1 MTPQSC
7 ATTSYGRYILGTGEG
22 LVGQIETVWGRFWYD
37 SRFRGKRPVA
47 DVGPGRCWFTRQNA
61 GAIIAVDNAP
71 DLVQHYAAEGLQT
84 KLGRAEAMPFP
95 DNRFEGIFC
104 CWLFEHLP
112 DPERAILELHRV
124 LKPGGLC
131 TIVVPTPV
139 DMVAFYADFT
149 HIRPFTA
156 ASLPASARRIFP
168 GPAACA
174 SSAALSAKRQLTATL
189 QLPTAIYGVSP
200 CATAPTWCW
209 MPGNSAQKCIPR
221 FARCSNTSRSP
232 GGAAATRFARCAK
245 LIWFAQQCPRLIL
258 SRWQHGILPLEVPIQ
273 PTERS
278 NH

>member
-1 MTPQSC
+1 MVAHYPRMTPQSC

-47 DVGPGRCWFTRQNA
+47 DVGPGRCWFTRQDPSS
-61 GAIIAVDNAP
+61 IIAVDNAP

-95 DNRFEGIFC
+95 DNYFEGIFC

-156 ASLPASARRIFP
+156 ASL
-168 GPAACA
+168 
-174 SSAALSAKRQLTATL
+174 RQLAAVASFTRIRTQDLPWTRGLRLVRRAFGEEAAYSYVTASDRYL
-189 QLPTAIYGVSP
+189 
-200 CATAPTWCW
+200 
-209 MPGNSAQKCIPR
+209 R
-221 FARCSNTSRSP
+221 
-232 GGAAATRFARCAK
+232 
-245 LIWFAQQCPRLIL
+245 RLAL
-258 SRWQHGILPLEVPIQ
+258 RNRTNMVLDAWK
-273 PTERS
+273 
-278 NH
+278 